1 MDMAAYMRDRRAK
14 MRAQGLNSRGKPLKT
29 NAAKVVTSKPAMP
42 VIDAALPRDT
52 ILKAGPAELA
62 TVRAKL
68 AAARGWVI
76 TKTSGQLDV
85 IGREAFEARHASTK
99 EMMTAAKPPAPP
111 PALRSMFACGGT
123 AGKGLVPMG
132 RGYPAAP
139 DIAARQFDRYE
150 TMLGALAQRADD
162 QGRQIAEQDRRIARL
177 EERDGDAVG

>member
-1 MDMAAYMRDRRAK
+1 

-132 RGYPAAP
+132 RAIRLRQTSPPVSSIAMKPCWAHWRSEP
-139 DIAARQFDRYE
+139 TIKAAR
-150 TMLGALAQRADD
+150 LPS
-162 QGRQIAEQDRRIARL
+162 RIGGSPGLRSATVN
-177 EERDGDAVG
+177 AVG